1 MDLHYKQEVSVGL
14 MVIAATALFA
24 AGLAWLSGKRIGPSS
39 TARVPVRFTDVLG
52 LRSGDPVQTSGVKV
66 GRVEDVVL
74 EDVGRVMVYLSVDAD
89 ARPHADARAAV
100 AALDLLGAKYIDY
113 SPGKSAELLRPGQ
126 AITGAREMALAEG
139 AAGLAQR
146 ATEAIASAQ
155 TIFSQRT
162 ADDIHNTMVAATR
175 ALDMATR
182 IGGGPQLQ
190 QAAEAVRSLQ
200 VIATRLDSI
209 LGNPAINKSL
219 DQLDE
224 LTTSLNEMAQGLAS
238 TSQSLG
244 SILKKMD
251 EGQGMF
257 GKMANDTT
265 LYHDLH
271 ETMLKIQQLID
282 DIQKNP
288 RRYVPPMK
296 VF

>member
-1 MDLHYKQEVSVGL
+1 M
-14 MVIAATALFA
+14 
-24 AGLAWLSGKRIGPSS
+24 R
-39 TARVPVRFTDVLG
+39 
-52 LRSGDPVQTSGVKV
+52 V
-66 GRVEDVVL
+66 GRVDNVVL
-74 EDVGRVMVYLSVDAD
+74 EDVGRVMVYLDVEGDS
-89 ARPHADARAAV
+89 RPHADARAAV

-113 SPGKSAELLRPGQ
+113 SPGKSPELLKKGQ

-155 TIFSQRT
+155 SIFSQRT
-162 ADDIHNTMVAATR
+162 ADDIHATMNAATR
-175 ALDMATR
+175 ALDMVTR
-182 IGGGPQLQ
+182 IGGGPQLE

-209 LGNPAINKSL
+209 LGNPSIKKSL
-219 DQLDE
+219 DQVDE
-224 LTTSLNEMAQGLAS
+224 LTTSLREMTQNLAS

-251 EGQGMF
+251 EGKGTF
-257 GKMANDTT
+257 GKIAKDTT

-271 ETMLKIQQLID
+271 ETMVKMQQLID

-288 RRYVPPMK
+288 RRYVPPMR

>member
-24 AGLAWLSGKRIGPSS
+24 AGLAWLSGKHLGPSS
-39 TARVPVRFTDVLG
+39 TVRVPVRFADVQG
-52 LRSGDPVQTSGVKV
+52 LKSGDPVQTSGVRV
-66 GRVEDVVL
+66 GRIDNVVL
-74 EDVGRVMVYLSVDAD
+74 EDVGRVMVYLDVDAD
-89 ARPHADARAAV
+89 SRPHADARAAV
-100 AALDLLGAKYIDY
+100 AALDLLGAKFIDY
-113 SPGKSAELLRPGQ
+113 SPGKSPELLAKDQ
-126 AITGAREMALAEG
+126 AITGAREMALTEG
-139 AAGLAQR
+139 AAGLVQR

-155 TIFSQRT
+155 SIFNERT
-162 ADDIHNTMVAATR
+162 ATDIHNTMTAATR
-175 ALDMATR
+175 ALAMVTK

-200 VIATRLDSI
+200 IIATRLDSI
-209 LGNPAINKSL
+209 LGNPAITKSL
-219 DQLDE
+219 DQVDE

-251 EGQGMF
+251 QGQGMF
-257 GKMANDTT
+257 GKLANDTV

-271 ETMLKIQQLID
+271 VTMLKMQELMD
-282 DIQKNP
+282 DIKKNP
-288 RRYVPPMK
+288 GRYINVK